1 MRYIDLIKFGGTE
14 NLIQSE
20 MSAPTPGPDELLIRV
35 AAAGINR
42 PDIIQRQG
50 LYPAPKDASP
60 ILGLE
65 VSGIVERVGDNIK
78 PEQWQPGDKVC
89 ALTNGGGYAEFVT
102 VPAGQCLPMPDNLS
116 YPQAAALPE
125 TLFTVWSNVFERAQL
140 KTGEILLVHGGASG
154 IGTAAIQMAKCM
166 GARVFV
172 TASSDEKCTACLEL
186 GCEQAFN
193 YHSVDFVDAIK
204 EASEGHGADVILDIV
219 GGDYINRNI
228 KAAAPDGRIV
238 NIAFLQG
245 SKVEVNFMPVML
257 KRLSLSGS
265 TLRSQTSQM
274 KAHIATQLHQYI
286 WPFLENG
293 DIKPVIAKIFP
304 LHKVKLAH
312 EFMESNQHIGKIIL
326 SMDDSYL

>member
-20 MSAPTPGPDELLIRV
+20 MSTPSPGPDELLIRV
-35 AAAGINR
+35 VAAGVNR

-50 LYPAPKDASP
+50 LYPAPKGASP

-65 VSGIVERVGDNIK
+65 VAGLVERVGENIK

-89 ALTNGGGYAEFVT
+89 ALTNGGGYAEFVN
-102 VPAGQCLPMPDNLS
+102 VPAGQCLAMPEGLN
-116 YPQAAALPE
+116 YQQAAALPE
-125 TLFTVWSNVFERAQL
+125 TFFTVWSNVFERAQL
-140 KTGEILLVHGGASG
+140 KAGEVLLVHGGASG

-166 GARVFV
+166 GARVFT
-172 TASSDEKCTACLEL
+172 TASSDEKCQCCIAL

-193 YHSVDFVDAIK
+193 YQEQDFVSAIK
-204 EASEGHGADVILDIV
+204 EATNDHGADVILDIV
-219 GGDYINRNI
+219 GGEYINRNI
-228 KAAAPDGRIV
+228 KAAAIDGRIV

-245 SKVEVNFMPVML
+245 SKAEVNFMPVML

-265 TLRSQTSQM
+265 TLRAQSSEV
-274 KAHIATQLHQYI
+274 KAAIATQLQQHI

-293 DIKPVIAKIFP
+293 SIKPVIAEVFP
-304 LHKVKLAH
+304 MHKVKLAH
-312 EFMESNQHIGKIIL
+312 QLMESNQHIGKIVL